1 MECSTYQ
8 KLFSMDEC
16 DSFKLHTNKCVIST
30 YTANET
36 KSTDTFK
43 INTQDQVTRDMKDVA
58 VHILKNNIPYFNSPK
73 IQFKTAGREVINV
86 IPTA

>member
-1 MECSTYQ
+1 
-8 KLFSMDEC
+8 MDEC

-30 YTANET
+30 YIANET
-36 KSTDTFK
+36 KLTDTFK

-58 VHILKNNIPYFNSPK
+58 VHILKNKIPYFSSPK

>member
-1 MECSTYQ
+1 MECITYQ

-16 DSFKLHTNKCVIST
+16 DSCKLHTNKCVNST

-36 KSTDTFK
+36 KLTDTFK
-43 INTQDQVTRDMKDVA
+43 INTQDQVTRDIKDVA
-58 VHILKNNIPYFNSPK
+58 VHVLKNEIPYSNSPK
-73 IQFKTAGREVINV
+73 IQFKTAGRKVVNV